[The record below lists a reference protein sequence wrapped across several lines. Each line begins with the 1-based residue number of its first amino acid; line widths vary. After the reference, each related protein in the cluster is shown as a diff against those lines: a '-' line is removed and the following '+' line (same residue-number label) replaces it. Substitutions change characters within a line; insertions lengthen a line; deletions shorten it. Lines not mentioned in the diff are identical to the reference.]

1 MKYRKTL
8 MAVAIAALIPVA
20 GTAIAGD
27 KDKAHTGAT
36 FDSID
41 TNRDGRISK
50 SEASADMNIVFS
62 TADANAD
69 GYLDNAE
76 FKKAHKM
83 SPGDS
88 TTPSQPQSQP
98 QSDMPTDASGQPD
111 TNLPDQSAAPPVD
124 TETPR
129 Q

>member
-1 MKYRKTL
+1 MKHSKTL
-8 MAVAIAALIPVA
+8 VAVAVAALIPLA

-27 KDKAHTGAT
+27 KDKSHSGAT
-36 FDSID
+36 FDSLD

-50 SEASADMNIVFS
+50 SEAAADMNIVFS

-76 FKKAHKM
+76 FKKARKAGH
-83 SPGDS
+83 GDS
-88 TTPSQPQSQP
+88 TTPSQPQTQSQ
-98 QSDMPTDASGQPD
+98 MPTDATGQPD
-111 TNLPDQSAAPPVD
+111 TNQPDQSAAPPVD

>member
-1 MKYRKTL
+1 MKHSKTL
-8 MAVAIAALIPVA
+8 VAVAVAALIPLA

-27 KDKAHTGAT
+27 KDKSHSGAT
-36 FDSID
+36 FDSLD

-50 SEASADMNIVFS
+50 TEAAADMNIVFS

-76 FKKAHKM
+76 FKKARKAGH
-83 SPGDS
+83 GDS
-88 TTPSQPQSQP
+88 TTPSQPQTQSQ
-98 QSDMPTDASGQPD
+98 MPTDASGQPD
-111 TNLPDQSAAPPVD
+111 TNQPDQSAAPPVD

>member
-8 MAVAIAALIPVA
+8 VACAIAALIPVA

-27 KDKAHTGAT
+27 KDKARTGST
-36 FDSID
+36 FESLD
-41 TNRDGRISK
+41 TNTDGRISK

-88 TTPSQPQSQP
+88 STPSHPQSQP
-98 QSDMPTDASGQPD
+98 QSDMPTDATGQPD
-111 TNLPDQSAAPPVD
+111 TNLPDQSTAPPAD
-124 TETPR
+124 TATPR